1 MCLQRLSDREVE
13 KTHKYA
19 CLFTEDVEKMN
30 FSGIKYK
37 YLYICFGLHEQSCS
51 DLFLTCQISC
61 NFKGT
66 IAFGNIKDYLPSVK
80 NPRDKKA
87 HPEREVRSV
96 VHAQKVKN

>member
-1 MCLQRLSDREVE
+1 M
-13 KTHKYA
+13 HA
-19 CLFTEDVEKMN
+19 CLRNMSRKRTLVGLN
-30 FSGIKYK
+30 INI
-37 YLYICFGLHEQSCS
+37 YIYASGLHEQSCS

-96 VHAQKVKN
+96 VHAQKVKIKESIPFVF

>member
-1 MCLQRLSDREVE
+1 MNM
-13 KTHKYA
+13 HA
-19 CLFTEDVEKMN
+19 CLRKMSRKRTLVVLN
-30 FSGIKYK
+30 INI
-37 YLYICFGLHEQSCS
+37 YIYASGLHEQSCS

-96 VHAQKVKN
+96 VHAQRVKI